1 MLPQML
7 LEMVD
12 FLKTQNFTPSIQ
24 SRDGR
29 TNSASDEEQIL
40 RLLESKFPINCANV
54 REWYDFSFYDEKS
67 VFCPVNIK
75 VSTMKTADN
84 LNCKLG
90 IYYALTGKEPTFGN
104 GINWKEYLAILRH
117 DLKENDRDYY
127 FLIISKNDTKD
138 IFGTSLKCLESIV
151 SNGDNLPFQANW
163 DKNRQ
168 ITPRD
173 FKEAEEFL
181 LSKLGESL
189 KKRAERYFQFE
200 QYFPNILSNN
210 NRFDFNR
217 FDFYIECDHCRQR
230 NYCYISHTING
241 NIITH
246 CRCNKE

>member
-1 MLPQML
+1 MALPKK
-7 LEMVD
+7 LEEIVE
-12 FLKTQNFTPSIQ
+12 FLKQQNLHLSQQ

-29 TNSASDEEQIL
+29 INSAFNEDEIFN
-40 RLLESKFPINCANV
+40 LLNPRFRFEIKRPEK
-54 REWYDFSFYDEKS
+54 REWYDFGFYDENS

-104 GINWKEYLAILRH
+104 GINWKECLTILRR

-127 FLIISKNDTKD
+127 FLIINKNNTKD
-138 IFGTSLKCLESIV
+138 IFGTSLKCLKSIV
-151 SNGDNLPFQANW
+151 PNGDNLPFQANW
-163 DKNRQ
+163 NKNRQ
-168 ITPRD
+168 ITLRD
-173 FKEAEEFL
+173 FKGAEEFL
-181 LSKLGESL
+181 LSTLGESL

-210 NRFDFNR
+210 NRFDF
-217 FDFYIECDHCRQR
+217 YIECDYCKKQ
-230 NYCYISHTING
+230 NYCYLSHTING
-241 NIITH
+241 NIVTH

>member
-12 FLKTQNFTPSIQ
+12 FLRTQNFTPSIQ

-29 TNSASDEEQIL
+29 KNSASDEEQIL

-54 REWYDFSFYDEKS
+54 RDWVDFSFSENGQFY
-67 VFCPVNIK
+67 PVNIK

-104 GINWKEYLAILRH
+104 GINWKEYLTILRH